1 MNKILKNIK
10 VLAMDVDGVLT
21 DGRIVYDGMGR
32 ELKFFDVQDG
42 CGINRIR
49 KAGLKTAVISARSC
63 RAVRARTD
71 DLKIDA
77 VYLDAYP
84 KVGAYE
90 DMLKKFGVTDAQV
103 CFIGDD
109 LPDIAILKRVGLAV
123 AVANASAD
131 VKRQAHFV
139 TKKKGGRGA
148 VREVAERVLKAQG
161 KWDPQ

>member
-1 MNKILKNIK
+1 MTLNKRYDF
-10 VLAMDVDGVLT
+10 VL
-21 DGRIVYDGMGR
+21 
-32 ELKFFDVQDG
+32 FFDVQDG

-131 VKRQAHFV
+131 VKQQAHFV